1 MATVRDVAR
10 RAGVSPSTASIVL
23 GGKAQQR
30 HISEQTC
37 QKVEQAARELGYT
50 PSLEARSLRG
60 QGGPGPLK
68 VALFWADDR
77 RIVYLTRFLQGAFPE
92 LPARNMAL
100 EVLPYTPG
108 ALSRQE
114 ALTGGQRF
122 HAAILA
128 NAGEQ
133 DLQWLQGQSLPFP
146 LVVYNRA
153 AAGYPCVHSDDRQ
166 IGQAAA
172 RLLLKRGKRRVAV
185 LTSHPHWKEIAL
197 REEQLQKTLGDGG
210 IFVPADWIFREE
222 NSIRGGERACRQLLN
237 RLWAQEVRPDSLY
250 CCSDAMAYGA
260 LQVLHRQGIR
270 VPQDMAVLAVGNGD
284 PDYRDACLVPLTAV
298 QVPIEEMARQCLL
311 LVEKLLRREEAGDV
325 RVPAPVEE
333 RQSL

>member
-23 GGKAQQR
+23 GGRAQQR

-50 PSLEARSLRG
+50 SSLEARSLRG

-172 RLLLKRGKRRVAV
+172 RLLLQRGKRRVAV

-197 REEQLQKTLGDGG
+197 REEQLQKTLGPAGEPVLLLGCDGLRG
-210 IFVPADWIFREE
+210 AAGAAPAGNPGAAGYGSAGGGKRRSRLPGCLPGAVDGRAGTHRRDGPPVPAFGGKAAAPGG
-222 NSIRGGERACRQLLN
+222 SGGCPGTGPGRG
-237 RLWAQEVRPDSLY
+237 
-250 CCSDAMAYGA
+250 
-260 LQVLHRQGIR
+260 
-270 VPQDMAVLAVGNGD
+270 
-284 PDYRDACLVPLTAV
+284 TAV
-298 QVPIEEMARQCLL
+298 AVKEACARLF
-311 LVEKLLRREEAGDV
+311 G
-325 RVPAPVEE
+325 PV
-333 RQSL
+333 

>member
-133 DLQWLQGQSLPFP
+133 DLQWRQGQSRPFP

-172 RLLLKRGKRRVAV
+172 RLLLQRGKRRVAV

-260 LQVLHRQGIR
+260 LQVLHRQGIL

>member
-172 RLLLKRGKRRVAV
+172 RLLLQRGKRRVAV

-260 LQVLHRQGIR
+260 LKVLHRQGIR